1 MTNREMPSSAKLYLQ
16 EISRFPVLTK
26 EEEKQLFIKAKNGDI
41 CAKEKIIN
49 CNLKLVVSIAK
60 QYHAN
65 HLSFLDIV
73 QEGNIGLMKAY
84 KDFDLSKDYKFS
96 TYATFWIKQ
105 AIGNAIKNKNDI
117 IRKPIY
123 LQENINKM
131 NKAIA
136 KLNQNGKTP
145 TVEEIAKEM
154 SVSINE
160 IETMQNTIC
169 DTQVISMDK
178 KLSDETEDTIGD
190 LIADTDSKSVEEEIE
205 NKIVAKTLASEMKRL
220 LTPREIEVIT
230 LRNGLNGGEEE
241 TLQAIG
247 DKLGITRE
255 RVRQLENTA
264 IKKLRKS
271 EILKQFI

>member
-1 MTNREMPSSAKLYLQ
+1 MTSREMPSSAKLYLQ

-26 EEEKQLFIKAKNGDI
+26 EEERQLFIKAKNGDI

-145 TVEEIAKEM
+145 TAEEIAKEM
-154 SVSINE
+154 NVSINE

-178 KLSDETEDTIGD
+178 KLGDETEDTIGD

-205 NKIVAKTLASEMKRL
+205 NKIVAKTVASEMKRL